1 MCHNKIDLIPLKL
14 SSIIMNLLTPLIC
27 NEFSETPLYTLLETM
42 DCPENQNQNP
52 QNYLMS
58 APPSPPLPG
67 EKIMTGP
74 LDLNRRFSRGEGGGR
89 ASNSVDIF
97 LCCFSC
103 LETVEYIKAQ
113 SFLHILSMITWRS
126 FIAMSQSFRI
136 LHFFLFFSSILPISA
151 EIAILVFLRHVSV
164 LLNFTKN

>member
-1 MCHNKIDLIPLKL
+1 
-14 SSIIMNLLTPLIC
+14 
-27 NEFSETPLYTLLETM
+27 
-42 DCPENQNQNP
+42 
-52 QNYLMS
+52 MS
-58 APPSPPLPG
+58 APPPPLPG

-74 LDLNRRFSRGEGGGR
+74 LDLNRRFSRGEGGGGGLQILL
-89 ASNSVDIF
+89 IF

-113 SFLHILSMITWRS
+113 SFLHILSMVTRRS

-136 LHFFLFFSSILPISA
+136 LHFFLFFSSIVPISA